1 MELDE
6 SNVIFELIDNEVQ
19 ESGTKKYLKFL
30 LLLAFIIASIIL
42 IGASLIAII
51 TPRLKIKEFNELY
64 GQRIHS
70 AKNEPIHY
78 DSSLYVLKQEE
89 AFLKSK
95 LAKSDLD
102 SISLSINIPDSMLSL
117 EIKGVAIY
125 NIKIDRLKLSPIFNS
140 FNKDA
145 ILHCFSTPFRINS
158 QYATVVK
165 EPIVIKQAPKDTIE
179 ANQAAPNIDTL
190 KPKMVAYY
198 FCLDKDIILDIR
210 QSEKTDFIPY
220 FSYLLKFNY
229 WLTARQLK
237 EVSKFHLPD
246 YLPSIQIEINCKDA
260 LALYRALPNKAIIS
274 IHL

>member
-6 SNVIFELIDNEVQ
+6 SQAIFELLDDKVQ
-19 ESGTKKYLKFL
+19 VSGTKKYLKFL
-30 LLLAFIIASIIL
+30 LLLAFIIVAIIL
-42 IGASLIAII
+42 VGASFIAII

-64 GQRIHS
+64 SQGIHS
-70 AKNEPIHY
+70 TKNGPGFY
-78 DSSLYVLKQEE
+78 DSSFYALKKEE

-102 SISLSINIPDSMLSL
+102 SISLSINVPDSLLSL
-117 EIKGVAIY
+117 EIKGIAIY
-125 NIKIDRLKLSPIFNS
+125 NIKIDRIKLSPIFNS
-140 FNKDA
+140 LDKDA
-145 ILHCFSTPFRINS
+145 ILHCFSLPFKINS

-210 QSEKTDFIPY
+210 QSEKTELIPY
-220 FSYLLKFNY
+220 YKYLLRYNY
-229 WLTARQLK
+229 WNTARQLK
-237 EVSKFHLPD
+237 EVSNFRLPD
-246 YLPSIQIEINCKDA
+246 YTPWIQIEINCKDA
-260 LALYRALPNKAIIS
+260 LALYRALPNSAIIS